1 MIVFEAESTL
11 TFGCVIFSIERIT
24 PPSGVALPV
33 RLVRPADIVR
43 GIFTLWQ
50 QRSTNAHSSSFI
62 GRHRTS
68 AFPFMLEQYKNLQL
82 QLTPRILDVN
92 TMKTVNALE
101 SICVTGIIALL
112 KMMIVYR
119 WLKRELGLLLST

>member
-68 AFPFMLEQYKNLQL
+68 AFPFMLEQSRSYPFTISKSEV
-82 QLTPRILDVN
+82 I
-92 TMKTVNALE
+92 
-101 SICVTGIIALL
+101 SIWNSIERNSTNSEMV
-112 KMMIVYR
+112 
-119 WLKRELGLLLST
+119 GLFSAQTEIFSTTSLPKIE